1 MLRSFLGFLPV
12 SDSYFLSLQL
22 LKNRN
27 EINSNF
33 ITAKNVSS
41 KRFMYTALRHEFCT
55 ALHIF
60 MKFSISEIWRYFFI
74 PIGFH
79 CFEWDIVL
87 CISKIYWNLLI
98 YAFSFHYFFFAF
110 AEKFMSSHYRSLMNQ
125 TDFVLLFFVR

>member
-1 MLRSFLGFLPV
+1 MGLIPSIQTVIGEKGYSQLETFAITYKMLRSFLGFLPV

-60 MKFSISEIWRYFFI
+60 MKFSISEI
-74 PIGFH
+74 
-79 CFEWDIVL
+79 
-87 CISKIYWNLLI
+87 
-98 YAFSFHYFFFAF
+98 
-110 AEKFMSSHYRSLMNQ
+110 
-125 TDFVLLFFVR
+125 